1 MQFSLWRFH
10 HCFDFVQMEEA
21 EKYPTTSTVS
31 TGYTLSQP
39 NGSLA
44 SPGGLG
50 KATHFDKP
58 SKLYLQAS

>member
-1 MQFSLWRFH
+1 
-10 HCFDFVQMEEA
+10 MEEA